1 MPEETSTN
9 LPKSLS
15 HFLIQSDLDYK
26 NSLSSIPLFD
36 VKRTIF
42 WDDNLRKMFA
52 SIFYHLRGH
61 FINFLWYVANFADN
75 EASKQIIIQNIYE
88 EIGIGNRFS
97 HEKLYERFAKE
108 CGVDIHDEIVNETNY
123 IPFAKE
129 FNKAHL
135 SWLAQHDPKD
145 HLCAFA
151 AYERLDNLDYPFL
164 VELAKSMK
172 ISQHG
177 MTFFNV
183 HTHVDH
189 FDTTLQLIVPIWE
202 ESPQR
207 LIESFHFIQTHQLGM
222 WEQFSNILFN

>member
-1 MPEETSTN
+1 MHEDISLS
-9 LPKSLS
+9 LPKSLN
-15 HFLIQSDLDYK
+15 HFLFQSDLDYK
-26 NSLSSIPLFD
+26 NSLKSIRLFHPEYA
-36 VKRTIF
+36 TL
-42 WDDNLRKMFA
+42 WDDNLKKMFA

-61 FINFLWYVANFADN
+61 FINFAWYIANFSDN
-75 EASKQIIIQNIYE
+75 DAAKQVIIKNIHE

-123 IPFAKE
+123 MPFAKE
-129 FNKAHL
+129 FNKTHL
-135 SWLAQHDPKD
+135 SWLSQHDPKA

-151 AYERLDNLDYPFL
+151 AYERLDNLDYPLL
-164 VELAKSMK
+164 VELAQSMK
-172 ISQHG
+172 ISQHAT
-177 MTFFNV
+177 TFFNV

-189 FDTTLQLIVPIWE
+189 FDTMLQLIVPIWE

-207 LIESFHFIQTHQLGM
+207 LIESFHFIQTHQLKM

>member
-123 IPFAKE
+123 I
-129 FNKAHL
+129 L
-135 SWLAQHDPKD
+135 PKN
-145 HLCAFA
+145 LIKLIYPGWRNMILKIICVLL
-151 AYERLDNLDYPFL
+151 RLMS
-164 VELAKSMK
+164 AW
-172 ISQHG
+172 II
-177 MTFFNV
+177 
-183 HTHVDH
+183 
-189 FDTTLQLIVPIWE
+189 LI
-202 ESPQR
+202 
-207 LIESFHFIQTHQLGM
+207 
-222 WEQFSNILFN
+222 ILFLLNLPNR